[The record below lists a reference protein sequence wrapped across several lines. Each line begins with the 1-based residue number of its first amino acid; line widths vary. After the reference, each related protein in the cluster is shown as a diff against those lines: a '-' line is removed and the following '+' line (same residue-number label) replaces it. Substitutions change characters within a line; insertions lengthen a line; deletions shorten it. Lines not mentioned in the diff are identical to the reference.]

1 MPQFPNRSNEAYR
14 SPPFPHVP
22 PRTWRHARL
31 ALLAAASGV
40 LVGLA
45 GFTFLEGLDWAT
57 RTRLAHDKL
66 VWFLPLAGLAMG
78 LAYHRF
84 GGRAGGGN
92 ALLLKEI
99 HEPSAWVP
107 RRMAPMVAGATVVS
121 HLFGASVGR
130 EGTALQ
136 MSGSLTDML
145 NRTFG
150 VRREDRRVLLIAALG
165 GGFGAVFG
173 VPFAGLVFG
182 IEVQWIR
189 RLQLRGGIRWLID
202 RIRGGARTGIA
213 PEDRDTDEARPVAG
227 DDLADRSFSGESR
240 EVPNARLLAAI
251 VPTAIASFVGNFV
264 VRTLGH
270 VEDSPARFVGAIT
283 APLLLKA
290 TLIGLAA
297 GVTAVVFVAL
307 TEGIRHRTNAIVTW
321 PPLRPFVG
329 GIVTLA
335 LAAIAGHD
343 YLGLSLHLTDEAFA
357 GELTSFAAP
366 SWKLVLTAVC
376 LGTGFIGGEVTPM
389 FVMGATL
396 GAAMGNVLGLDPA
409 LGAGLGF
416 AAVFAGAANAPIAC
430 TVLAIE
436 IFGIR
441 FGLPAA
447 AACAVSFVA
456 SGRWGIYH
464 HPPAGTA
471 TITSQARR
479 GYRRF
484 RRVASSRDRPT
495 PGTVPD
501 GR

>member
-1 MPQFPNRSNEAYR
+1 MTA
-14 SPPFPHVP
+14 
-22 PRTWRHARL
+22 RTRRHARL
-31 ALLAAASGV
+31 ALLATASGV

-45 GFTFLEGLDWAT
+45 CFTFLAGLDWAT
-57 RTRLAHDKL
+57 RTRLDHDRL
-66 VWFLPLAGLAMG
+66 VWFLPLAGLATG

-99 HEPSAWVP
+99 HDPSAWVP

-136 MSGSLTDML
+136 MSGSLTDLL
-145 NRTFG
+145 NRSFG
-150 VRREDRRVLLIAALG
+150 VDREDRRVLLIAALG

-189 RLQLRGGIRWLID
+189 RFQLRGGIRWLVDSVRRSRGPD
-202 RIRGGARTGIA
+202 RA
-213 PEDRDTDEARPVAG
+213 PEDLDRDEAAPVAG
-227 DDLADRSFSGESR
+227 DDLAGRSYSGTSR
-240 EVPNARLLAAI
+240 DVPNARLLAAI
-251 VPTAIASFVGNFV
+251 VPTAIASFVGNVV
-264 VRTLGH
+264 VRALGH
-270 VEDSPARFVGAIT
+270 DEESPARFVGAVT
-283 APLLLKA
+283 GPLVVKA
-290 TLIGLAA
+290 AVIGLAA
-297 GVTAVVFVAL
+297 GITATVFVGL
-307 TEGIRHRTNAIVTW
+307 TEGIRHRTNAFVTW
-321 PPLRPFVG
+321 PPLRPFLG
-329 GIVTLA
+329 GLVTLV
-335 LAAIAGHD
+335 LAGIAGHD
-343 YLGLSLHLTDEAFA
+343 FLGLSLHLTHEAFA
-357 GELTSFAAP
+357 GELTSFATP

-396 GAAMGNVLGLDPA
+396 GAAAGSALGLDPA
-409 LGAGLGF
+409 LGAGIGY

-430 TVLAIE
+430 TVLAVE
-436 IFGIR
+436 VFGWR

-447 AACAVSFVA
+447 AACATSFVA

-471 TITSQARR
+471 TLSTRARV
-479 GYRRF
+479 GYRRV
-484 RRVASSRDRPT
+484 RGPRPDHPPPST
-495 PGTVPD
+495 AGAD